1 MIMDKRAALFEER
14 AAQRN
19 RALRRRLLPVLIAGC
34 FGTASANPVGPQ
46 VINGQVGI
54 SSQGNVLSI
63 TNTPGAI
70 INWQAFSIDQNEI
83 TRFIQQNPNSTVL
96 NRIIGQDPSRILG
109 ALQSNGRVFLVNP
122 NGIVFGQGAQVD
134 VNGLVASTL
143 NISNDDFIKGK
154 WNFQAG
160 DKAGD
165 LKNAGS
171 ISTPSGGQVYL
182 IAPNVENSGIITSP
196 KGEVLLAAGR
206 SVQLVDSTNPDLH
219 VVVSAPEDSA
229 LNLGQVIAQSGKAG
243 IYGALISQKGV
254 VNANSAVVGE
264 NGKIVFKASRDT
276 ILDAGSVTTATGAG
290 KGGEVQVLGDRV
302 GLFGDAKVNASGKTG
317 GGSVLIGG
325 DFHGGNPLVQNAN
338 QAYVGTDAQ
347 IKADAIEA
355 GDGGKVVVWSDEAT
369 RFYGNI
375 SARGGQQAGNGG
387 SVETSGKYLDMQGTV
402 DTRASH
408 GKTGTLLLDPTNIYI
423 ASSQSNATSAGM
435 PGTDSSA
442 DASGP
447 SAFAAIGAIA
457 DSLLKVSTLQTALA
471 NADVT
476 VSTTNGSGAGAGNIK
491 VVDGVSWSSNQTL
504 TLNAGGSISVD
515 GALNASGTSGAV
527 NLTATGNITQS
538 AAITA
543 STLTANSS
551 SGSVALNSSN
561 AVKNLNGSAG
571 TTFDFK
577 NGATDL
583 VLTGLS
589 TGTGSD
595 ASITSG
601 AKLTVSDWNSW
612 SGANR
617 TLTAAGDLY
626 LNHSVSGGGGTD
638 TLNLT
643 SSGGNI
649 SQGASASLSSLKVNA
664 TATSGQVK
672 LDSTYNSVSN
682 VTGSAGTDFI
692 FSNSD
697 DLSASAIS
705 AVTGVTLSTAAS
717 KKIEI
722 NGAVSASGSTA
733 SIGVT
738 APSQIKI
745 NSSGSLSANQVA
757 LQSDSLSLSGSTSA
771 TGTLA
776 IKPDTAGTSVEVRTT
791 ANMASCSAGALC
803 VDFSKLSAAT
813 YDLNTN
819 SATTGD
825 VTVASALGIG
835 SSSTLGLTAGNNV
848 VINAAVSG
856 TGTSMLA
863 ARAKAGSISQ
873 GASGNITTP
882 ILAAYADAGSVTL
895 NNSGNGISK
904 LAGFGNNGF
913 SFKNG
918 SSLAIGVLTP
928 ATMTDKTGVVG
939 LQTSNAAI
947 SVTSSGSIDIDMT
960 KTPSN
965 LDVSTTYGV
974 NAGTAAVTLTAN
986 GGSISQDLTTGTVK
1000 GSSAKLT
1007 AVNGVFGPSSGAFK
1021 TEVGSIG
1028 IDNSGS
1034 GLININNNGDLSI
1047 QDLLS
1052 TTYGIRQQTSG
1063 QTVKVA
1069 AASGKT
1075 ITVTDP
1081 ISASGGT
1088 IALTA
1093 DRLTLSST
1101 VDAGSGGR
1109 VELSPTSSNTAVDVV
1124 ATASKGTN
1132 LGDLE
1137 LSVGDLN
1144 KVSAGIMQVGST
1156 SAGNLSINTQLLGGS
1171 GGALQN
1177 VSTAFSMKSGGA
1189 VTQATGATIDSG
1201 FAIQATGASVTLTES
1216 NSTGRIAGQ
1225 ATNGHF
1231 KFHSTNGVSVETVD
1245 GVQGITTSTAYNI
1258 HLESDSSSSGIG
1270 QSQAITGGGLVL
1282 KTVGPVSLNNSSNSI
1297 TSVEADL
1304 YRGGSGTG
1312 SFSLTNT
1319 GNLTIDAI
1327 STSTITGVATND
1339 KDVFIKTTGQLTQN
1353 QAVTATDSQSATTS
1367 RIALAGAGLA
1377 VNNTVQAANVELAGD
1392 TLSLGGSATVTAN
1405 IADLHTYSADRP
1417 ITLGATGCSDCLAIT
1432 NLYRVNAP
1440 TIGIGSTSSTKP
1452 GAITV
1457 AGVTAPGQTALV
1469 TDRNTN
1475 TTRIGLLSGA
1485 GVTQTG
1491 TIDVQDLGVVAG
1503 GAVSLNLMNN
1513 VTNLAAT
1520 TSGNAFSF
1528 KNGKGFSVVNNLSGG
1543 SGSFTYSLSQVA
1555 TSNGNVTLEVAG
1567 SATDVLAIPSRVNAG
1582 TGTVSITSSGA
1593 VYGSGDSPDII
1604 GGSVSVTAAGTAGID
1619 GAGGL
1624 YIQAP
1629 LVPLL
1634 SAPNGLVNAR
1644 MFTGTTFG
1652 SSTATATT
1660 ALNAG
1665 STLTITT
1672 SGSNIPLTFNG
1683 DTSATGNISVTSGS
1697 ANNTNTAATIT
1708 INRPMTTSGTI
1719 TLSGYSVG
1727 GTNVPSGSK
1736 VTLNALLAGTST
1748 STSTSGSSTPPPSLS
1763 TCTSA
1768 PTTAGCSAVLPSL
1781 STCTSAPTT
1790 EGCSAVLPTLSTCTS
1805 APTTSGCEAV
1815 LPSLNACISAPS
1827 TAGCGAIL
1835 PPLSTC
1841 TSAPTTAGC
1850 SAVLPSLSTCTTAPA
1865 TSGCTAVLPT
1875 LSTCTSAPTT
1885 SGCSAVLPSVS
1896 TCTATPT
1903 ATGCSAVLPTLSTCT
1918 SAPATAGCSA
1928 VLPTLSTCTSAPA
1941 TSGCSA
1947 VLPSV
1952 SACTATPTA
1961 TGCSAV
1967 LPTLSTCTSAPTTAG
1982 CSAVLPTLSQ
1992 CSTDLALAGCSAVL
2006 PSISQCATNKDLPG
2020 CSVVLPTASK
2030 CTLNPAQAGCEVVL
2044 PPAGGNSNGNPN
2056 TTSNPTTDTIVTTSN
2071 VVVALTSPNDTTL
2084 PTSGQG
2090 SSGSGTKTAPVS
2102 ESKSGAGGGDS
2113 KKDDSK
2119 KDDKKETVASQ
2130 DEGAKKND
2138 TAKKMYCN

>member
-1 MIMDKRAALFEER
+1 MTMDKRAALFEER

-19 RALRRRLLPVLIAGC
+19 RALRRRLLPVLIASC

-54 SSQGNVLSI
+54 SGQGNVLSI
-63 TNTPGAI
+63 TNSPGAI

-109 ALQSNGRVFLVNP
+109 ALQSNGRVFLINP

-134 VNGLVASTL
+134 VNGLIASTL

-290 KGGEVQVLGDRV
+290 KGGDIQILGDRV
-302 GLFGDAKVNASGKTG
+302 ALTGDAKVDASGKTG

-325 DFHGGNPLVQNAN
+325 DYHGGNPLVQNAKR
-338 QAYVGTDAQ
+338 AYVGKDAS
-347 IKADAIEA
+347 IMADAVDN
-355 GDGGKVVVWSDEAT
+355 GNGGKIIVWSDDAT
-369 RFYGNI
+369 QAYGSI
-375 SARGGQQAGNGG
+375 SAHGGKQAGGG
-387 SVETSGKYLDMQGTV
+387 GFVETSGHYLDVAGIRVDAGGAGGAAGTW
-402 DTRASH
+402 
-408 GKTGTLLLDPTNIYI
+408 LLDPYDVTIGTADANGTLSNGIWTATASVSTIATSTISTALNASTNVSINTTGGGSDSGNI
-423 ASSQSNATSAGM
+423 TVSSPVSWATSAG
-435 PGTDSSA
+435 
-442 DASGP
+442 
-447 SAFAAIGAIA
+447 
-457 DSLLKVSTLQTALA
+457 
-471 NADVT
+471 
-476 VSTTNGSGAGAGNIK
+476 
-491 VVDGVSWSSNQTL
+491 L
-504 TLNAGGSISVD
+504 TLNADAAIQVNSAINAPSGSLSLQA
-515 GALNASGTSGAV
+515 G
-527 NLTATGNITQS
+527 GNITQT
-538 AAITA
+538 ATITA
-543 STLTANSS
+543 ATLTANST
-551 SGSVALNSSN
+551 SGSVALTSSN
-561 AVKNLNGSAG
+561 AVGGLSGSAS

-577 NGATDL
+577 NGTTDL
-583 VLTGLS
+583 TLTGLS
-589 TGTGSD
+589 AGSD

-664 TATSGQVK
+664 TATTGQVK
-672 LDSTYNSVSN
+672 LDNTNNSVSN
-682 VTGSAGTDFI
+682 VTGSAGADFI
-692 FSNSD
+692 FTNSD
-697 DLSASAIS
+697 DLSTGAIS

-776 IKPDTAGTSVEVRTT
+776 IKPNTAGTSVEVRTT
-791 ANMASCSAGALC
+791 ANMASCTAGVLC
-803 VDFSKLSAAT
+803 VDFSKLTAAT

-819 SATTGD
+819 SATSGD

-863 ARAKAGSISQ
+863 ARAKAGGISQ
-873 GASGNITTP
+873 GASGNITSP

-939 LQTSNAAI
+939 VQTNNAAI
-947 SVTSSGSIDIDMT
+947 SVISGGSIDIDMT

-974 NAGTAAVTLTAN
+974 NAGTAAVTLTAS
-986 GGSISQDLTTGTVK
+986 GGSISQDLTTGSVK

-1021 TEVGSIG
+1021 TEVASIG

-1034 GLININNNGDLSI
+1034 GQININNNGDLSI

-1101 VDAGSGGR
+1101 VDAGSGR

-1124 ATASKGTN
+1124 ATASKGMN

-1201 FAIQATGASVTLTES
+1201 YAIQATGASVTLTES

-1231 KFHSTNGVSVETVD
+1231 KFHSTNGVSVETID
-1245 GVQGITTSTAYNI
+1245 GVQGITTPTANNI

-1270 QSQAITGGGLVL
+1270 QSQPITGGGLVL
-1282 KTVGPVSLNNSSNSI
+1282 KTVGPVSLNNSGNSI

-1319 GNLTIDAI
+1319 GNLTIDTI

-1392 TLSLGGSATVTAN
+1392 TLSLGANATVTAN
-1405 IADLHTYSADRP
+1405 IADIHTFTADRP

-1432 NLYRVNAP
+1432 NLFRVNAP

-1457 AGVTAPGQTALV
+1457 AGVTAPGQVALI

-1567 SATDVLAIPSRVNAG
+1567 SATDVLSIPSRVNAG

-1593 VYGSGDSPDII
+1593 VYGTGDSPDII
-1604 GGSVSVTAAGTAGID
+1604 GGSVSVTASGTAGID

-1683 DTSATGNISVTSGS
+1683 DTSATGNISVTAGS

-1708 INRPMTTSGTI
+1708 INRPITTTGNI
-1719 TLSGYSVG
+1719 TLNGYSVG
-1727 GTNVPSGSK
+1727 GTNVPTGSK
-1736 VTLNALLAGTST
+1736 VTINALLAGTST
-1748 STSTSGSSTPPPSLS
+1748 STSTSGSSTPPSLS
-1763 TCTSA
+1763 TCTAA
-1768 PTTAGCSAVLPSL
+1768 PTTAGCSAVLPTL
-1781 STCTSAPTT
+1781 SACTSAPTT
-1790 EGCSAVLPTLSTCTS
+1790 AGCSAVLPTLSTCTS

-1815 LPSLNACISAPS
+1815 LPSLNACVSAPS
-1827 TAGCGAIL
+1827 TAGCDAIL

-1850 SAVLPSLSTCTTAPA
+1850 SAVLPTLSSCTNAP
-1865 TSGCTAVLPT
+1865 TTPGCSAVLPT

-1885 SGCSAVLPSVS
+1885 SGCSAVLPSVT

-1918 SAPATAGCSA
+1918 GAPTTAGCSA
-1928 VLPTLSTCTSAPA
+1928 VLPTLSTCASAPT

-1952 SACTATPTA
+1952 TACTATPTA

-2030 CTLNPAQAGCEVVL
+2030 CALNPTQAGCEVVL
-2044 PPAGGNSNGNPN
+2044 PPAGGNSNGNTN

-2138 TAKKMYCN
+2138 TAKKMSCN